1 MKCAAPDKGLYN
13 HYWIEMTLVTKG
25 SLSHCF
31 FVGRLRM
38 SQQEEE
44 QPRVLEMKCSQAA

>member
-1 MKCAAPDKGLYN
+1 MQP
-13 HYWIEMTLVTKG
+13 LVDRNDACDERK
-25 SLSHCF
+25 SIKLL

-44 QPRVLEMKCSQAA
+44 HPRVLEMKRSQAA